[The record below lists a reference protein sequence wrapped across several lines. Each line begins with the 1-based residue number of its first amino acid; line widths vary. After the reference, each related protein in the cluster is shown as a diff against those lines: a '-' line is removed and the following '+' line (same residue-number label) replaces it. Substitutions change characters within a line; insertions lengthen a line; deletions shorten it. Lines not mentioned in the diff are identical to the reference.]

1 MNNDAISELDTNEF
15 EHISPSANRVF
26 ECIFI
31 LYPKIIIILI
41 CVCVQDKYSRIDC
54 SFVSAF
60 DNTIPI
66 LMLCD
71 VLQGNIF
78 LLHNLNQIVL

>member
-15 EHISPSANRVF
+15 EHISPSANRIRSYLPQNNNNF
-26 ECIFI
+26 D
-31 LYPKIIIILI
+31 L

-66 LMLCD
+66 STLYD

-78 LLHNLNQIVL
+78 LPHNLNQIVL